1 MLRTPAPLIGTL
13 DGGRS
18 VSATT
23 YQCDGKPVI
32 RSLDDLRAELSR
44 TSASS
49 YVYLLCR
56 PPLVSFVVPF
66 YVGIGRG
73 DRLFAHE
80 KQARDPSASGSKI
93 EAIREIWNL
102 GGEVLRIIDSFHEN
116 DPWGREQ
123 ELINQFG
130 LSKNGTGILTNEQAY
145 SESSILDGVE
155 LRKYVTDGNDLP
167 SNFIKR
173 DTRLMLGPRRPTN
186 PNSVYGKICSILEQY
201 PGITGA
207 DLVEHLMRV
216 DFSDNA
222 SAYTQSG
229 RVSRPWLAKYI
240 DGGFYE
246 KNRYICAYERS

>member
-1 MLRTPAPLIGTL
+1 M
-13 DGGRS
+13 
-18 VSATT
+18 SATT

-32 RSLDDLRAELSR
+32 RCLDELRVELSR
-44 TSASS
+44 TSAPS
-49 YVYLLCR
+49 YVYLLAR
-56 PPLVSFVVPF
+56 PPLVSNVVPF

-73 DRLFAHE
+73 DRIFAHE

-93 EAIREIWNL
+93 EAIREIWNQ
-102 GGEVLRIIDSFHEN
+102 GDEVLRIIDSFHEQ
-116 DPWGREQ
+116 DPWRREQ
-123 ELINQFG
+123 ELISQFG
-130 LSKNGTGILTNEQAY
+130 LAKNGTGVLTNEQAY

-155 LRKYVTDGNDLP
+155 LRKYANDGNDLP
-167 SNFIKR
+167 SNFLRR
-173 DTRLMLGPRRPTN
+173 DTRLTLGPRRPTN
-186 PNSVYGKICSILEQY
+186 PNSVYGKICSFLEQH

-207 DLVEHLMRV
+207 ELVEQLMHV

-246 KNRYICAYERS
+246 KNRYIAVYERP